1 MATLPD
7 YVSAA
12 KPVPQHARAAWYKNT
27 AQTYAGIM
35 LWYVFWQQI
44 AASDPGTLGG
54 VLARGLWVALLGLV
68 AAALFCHFLT
78 YLVPGLLGMKTGL
91 PLYVVGTSTYG
102 VRGGLI
108 MPGFLMGVLQFG
120 WLAVNAFFASMLL
133 CQAFEIG
140 GTKEGDV
147 FTVAIP
153 GLVHGAVALVIIVLA
168 VFVGLKGIQYVAKA
182 ATYVPLIPLVI
193 LVILLVKTV
202 GGVAHFKPETMIADN
217 RKAAEQKLQELQ
229 DDKVPAAK
237 KEVSAAKTD
246 EDKKKATDKLEAAQQ
261 RIKGTKA
268 LLAAENMSVLA
279 VLLFMSTYV
288 VGFFATAG
296 AAGADFGMNNRDAND
311 VHLGGLA
318 GIVGATAF
326 AGGLSLIIV
335 AGAYGTVD
343 ANGMPMISAD
353 FQGEL
358 NAVTLTPSIVGP
370 TAAKW
375 MKFLLALSAFAPAC
389 VPAFIAAN
397 SFKTTMPKFGM
408 TAVGIGTAASIFLAV
423 SGWAGEV
430 IPVFKVIG
438 ASFGPICGAM
448 IADYLLSGRK
458 WAGPRAAFNPAGWI
472 SWAVGFILGAID
484 LVADK
489 VPGLSGIALGVPCPP
504 MAALIAGFVLYLI
517 LAKAGLE
524 SKKLEMPRVATR

>member
-1 MATLPD
+1 MASLPE

-12 KPVPQHARAAWYKNT
+12 KPVPQGARAAWYKNT

-44 AASDPGTLGG
+44 AASEPATLGG
-54 VLARGLWVALLGLV
+54 TLAAGLWVALLGLLV
-68 AAALFCHFLT
+68 AALLCHFLT

-102 VRGGLI
+102 VRGGFI
-108 MPGFLMGVLQFG
+108 MPGFLMGALQFG
-120 WLAVNAFFASMLL
+120 WLAVNAFFASMLF
-133 CQAFEIG
+133 CEAFEIG
-140 GTKEGDV
+140 GTKTGDV
-147 FTVAIP
+147 FTVNIP
-153 GLVHGAVALVIIVLA
+153 GAVHGGVALAIILAA

-193 LVILLVKTV
+193 LLILLVKTA
-202 GGVAHFKPETMIADN
+202 GGIGSFKPETMIADN
-217 RKAAEQKLQELQ
+217 KKAAQERLAEQQTEVEQ
-229 DDKVPAAK
+229 AQAKVDVAG
-237 KEVSAAKTD
+237 TD
-246 EDKKKATDKLEAAQQ
+246 EDKAATTKDLEAAEGNVE
-261 RIKGTKA
+261 GTKA
-268 LLAAENMSVLA
+268 LLAATDLTMMA

-296 AAGADFGMNNRDAND
+296 AAGVDFGMNNRDGND
-311 VHLGGLA
+311 VQLGGLV
-318 GIVGATAF
+318 GIVGATMF
-326 AGGLSLIIV
+326 AGGLSLLIV
-335 AGAYGTVD
+335 AGAYGTVAAD
-343 ANGMPMISAD
+343 GTPMIAGD
-353 FQGEL
+353 FQGEM
-358 NAVTLTPSIVGP
+358 NAVTLTPTIVGP

-389 VPAFIAAN
+389 FPAFIAAN
-397 SFKTTMPKFGM
+397 SFRTTMPKFGM
-408 TAVGIGTAASIFLAV
+408 TAVGIGTAVSVLLAV
-423 SGWAGEV
+423 SGWAGQV

-448 IADYLLSGRK
+448 LADYLLSGRK

-472 SWAVGFILGAID
+472 SWAVGFVLGSID

-504 MAALIAGFVLYLI
+504 MAALIAGFVLYFI

-524 SKKLEMPRVATR
+524 SEKLEMPKTAE